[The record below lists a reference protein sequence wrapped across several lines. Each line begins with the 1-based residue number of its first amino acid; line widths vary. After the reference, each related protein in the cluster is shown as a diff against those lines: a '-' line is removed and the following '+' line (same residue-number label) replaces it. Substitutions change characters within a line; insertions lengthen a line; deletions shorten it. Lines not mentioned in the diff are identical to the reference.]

1 MNSVKYKTDAAGQKK
16 KTIAPIIPTMSGYSI
31 TKKING
37 ATSRKIQNASPKE
50 FFSLKDIS
58 GFNNENLAN
67 LLGTTQRTIQNKK
80 NSGEPF
86 DIAQTE
92 RLRKLSR
99 LFKEGNELFG
109 NKEEFNSWLQKPSY
123 GLDYDIPSELL
134 KQPGG
139 LDKVMTE
146 LNSIKFGDAI

>member
-1 MNSVKYKTDAAGQKK
+1 VNSVKQKPQAIRK
-16 KTIAPIIPTMSGYSI
+16 KNKTIEHTIS
-31 TKKING
+31 
-37 ATSRKIQNASPKE
+37 TSRGYAIRKKNNGTPRHKIQNASTKE

-58 GFNNENLAN
+58 GFNNENLAI
-67 LLGTTQRTIQNKK
+67 LLGTTQRTIQNKR
-80 NSGEPF
+80 NSGEYF

-92 RLRKLSR
+92 RLRKLTR

-109 NKEEFNSWLQKPSY
+109 NYEEFNKWLQKPSY

-139 LDKVMTE
+139 LDKIMNE
-146 LNSIKFGDAI
+146 LNSIKFGDTI